1 MNSSFS
7 IKKFTLSAHITFS
20 VAWFG
25 AIAGF
30 LVLAITGLISTN
42 SQTIR
47 SSYIAME
54 LIGWYAIVP
63 FCIAALITG
72 LVQSYISP
80 WGLFRYYWVT
90 VKFVLTILSTIILFV
105 HMKPISYVASVAME
119 STLNQFDLRKLRIQL
134 LADAGAAMLV
144 LLIIIALSVYKPWG
158 KIKAN
163 KKQDS
168 RKNML
173 EAAKLVK
180 KSKPWY
186 FYLILTLIGLVI
198 LMFIVMHLKNGGM
211 YNHRVNITIIH

>member
-1 MNSSFS
+1 MNTTAT
-7 IKKFTLSAHITFS
+7 IKKFTLSVHITFS

-30 LVLAITGLISTN
+30 LVLSIAGLLSTN

-90 VKFVLTILSTIILFV
+90 VKFILTILSTIILFV

-119 STLNQFDLRKLRIQL
+119 TTLNQLDLRKLRIQL

-158 KIKAN
+158 KIKSGRNQQSRISTFEAS
-163 KKQDS
+163 KQ
-168 RKNML
+168 L
-173 EAAKLVK
+173 
-180 KSKPWY
+180 KSLKPWY
-186 FYLILTLIGLVI
+186 LYVILTLIVLVI

-211 YNHRVNITIIH
+211 HNH

>member
-1 MNSSFS
+1 MNTTFS

-30 LVLAITGLISTN
+30 LVLAIAGLVGTS

-54 LIGWYAIVP
+54 LIEWYAIVP

-72 LVQSYISP
+72 LIQSYITP

-90 VKFVLTILSTIILFV
+90 VKFTLTIISTIILFV
-105 HMKPISYVASVAME
+105 HMKPISYIANVAME
-119 STLNQFDLRKLRIQL
+119 STFSQLDLRKLRIQL

-144 LLIIIALSVYKPWG
+144 LLVIIVISVYKPWG
-158 KIKAN
+158 KIRSVVIKGN
-163 KKQDS
+163 RQQTIKPVTE
-168 RKNML
+168 L
-173 EAAKLVK
+173 
-180 KSKPWY
+180 KSLKPWY
-186 FYLILTLIGLVI
+186 FYALLSLIALVI
-198 LMFIVMHLKNGGM
+198 LMFIVMHVKNGGM
-211 YNHRVNITIIH
+211 HGH